1 MGDRLGIHGA
11 VDFFWRVRKKET
23 AKEKFPLLYNI
34 WYVCLGY
41 TFPILWKSVDRS
53 TRKTMEGLG
62 KNNCW
67 QGKYF
72 AGGQGFLDSSWNWA
86 LLDGILS
93 SYLPGTGVNHD
104 PEGGSPRVRL
114 FHCTEEELTS
124 TITPN
129 VGNSS
134 ASFLLVGDCV
144 RAIPCC
150 TPMILMFGLN
160 QTENADQADPHCRL
174 WLGIRS
180 LFVLEES
187 KAYNSGTGE

>member
-1 MGDRLGIHGA
+1 MI
-11 VDFFWRVRKKET
+11 
-23 AKEKFPLLYNI
+23 
-34 WYVCLGY
+34 
-41 TFPILWKSVDRS
+41 
-53 TRKTMEGLG
+53 
-62 KNNCW
+62 
-67 QGKYF
+67 
-72 AGGQGFLDSSWNWA
+72 
-86 LLDGILS
+86 S

-180 LFVLEES
+180 LFVLEQS

>member
-1 MGDRLGIHGA
+1 M
-11 VDFFWRVRKKET
+11 
-23 AKEKFPLLYNI
+23 
-34 WYVCLGY
+34 VCLSGIY
-41 TFPILWKSVDRS
+41 FSNTLKSVDRFIQE
-53 TRKTMEGLG
+53 TMEGLG

-67 QGKYF
+67 QGQYF
-72 AGGQGFLDSSWNWA
+72 AGGQGFLDSSGKWA
-86 LLDGILS
+86 LLDGIIS

-150 TPMILMFGLN
+150 TPMILMLGLN
-160 QTENADQADPHCRL
+160 QTGNADQADPLCWL

-180 LFVLEES
+180 LFVLEQS